1 MTDGFSMVE
10 KISKVENFTLA
21 APFEFYLFDYIIF
34 HDAGS

>member
-1 MTDGFSMVE
+1 MTDVYSLVE
-10 KISKVENFTLA
+10 KISKVENVTLA